1 MKQFKPKPLMITA
14 DLPGLSLKSIQ
25 EHYKLYEGY
34 VKKTNEIREKI
45 AGADKTEANAV
56 YSMIAELKRQESFAR
71 NGMKLHEVYFANLG
85 GNGTPEGA
93 LLRMIEK
100 SFGSY
105 DTWKNDFI
113 ATGMSARGWAI
124 LAFDW
129 NEDALINFAMD
140 TQNMGAIVSVTP
152 LIAMDMYEHAFFM
165 DYGVNKKSYI
175 EAFFQNLNWNFIN
188 TIVEQYNLEKV
199 QK

>member
-1 MKQFKPKPLMITA
+1 MKQFEPKPLTITA

-45 AGADKTEANAV
+45 ATADKTEANAV
-56 YSMIAELKRQESFAR
+56 YSTIAELKRQESFAK

-85 GNGTPEGA
+85 GKGIPEGA
-93 LLRMIEK
+93 LLRMLEK

-105 DTWKNDFI
+105 DVWKNDFI

-129 NEDALINFAMD
+129 NEDTLINFAMD
-140 TQNMGAIVSVTP
+140 TQNSGAIVNVSP

-165 DYGVNKKSYI
+165 DYGVNKKGYV
-175 EAFFQNLNWNFIN
+175 EAFFKNLNWNFVN